1 MKTDGENNHSVPLFN
16 ENNVNNFQKITKGLT
31 CGHMF
36 RLVRFTSS
44 SMKILSVRTAALPA
58 LLFPLIAV
66 AQPGTSDEQTMV
78 VTAAPTAVSELDT
91 PAAVSVVNGDE
102 MRQAAP
108 RVNLSES
115 LGAVPGL
122 QVQNRQNYAQDLQL
136 SIRGFG
142 SRSTYGV
149 RGLRIYVD
157 GIPATMPDGQGQ
169 TSNIDIG
176 SVDSLDVLRGPFSA
190 LYGNSSGGV
199 INVTTQTGSQPPTI
213 EASSYYGS
221 FGTWHYGLKATG
233 AVGDGTHAGDVDYT
247 VSTNRFTTHGYR
259 DHSGARKNLANAKL
273 GVRINDVSKLTL
285 LFNSVDIKA
294 NDAGGLTYD
303 EWRNNPRQSPRGDQY
318 NTRKSTKQTQAG
330 LRYERQLSEQD
341 DLSVMMYAGERET
354 TQYQSIPRA
363 PQLNPSH
370 AGGVID
376 LTRHYQG
383 IDTRWT
389 HRGELLVPVT
399 FTTGLDYENMSERR
413 KGVENFVMVNGA
425 PQYGEEGNLRRNER
439 NLMWNIDPY
448 LQTQWQLTDKLSLDA
463 GVRYS
468 SVWFDS
474 NDYYV
479 TPGNGDDSG
488 DASYHKWLP
497 AGSLK
502 YAVTEAW
509 NVYLS
514 AGRGFETP
522 TINELSYRSDNQ
534 SGLNFGLQP
543 ATNDTV
549 EIGSKT
555 RIGNGLFTA
564 ALFQTN
570 TDNEIV
576 VDASSGG
583 RTSYKNAGKTR
594 RQGMELGLDQQFGES
609 WRLKAAWTWLD
620 ATYRTNVCDDASC
633 NGNRIPGI
641 ARNMGYASFGYQP
654 DRGWYAG
661 SDIRYMSDIMAND
674 ENTAKAPS
682 WTVVGLTTG
691 YKWSYGKMDMDL
703 FGRVDNLFDRSYVG
717 SVIVNESNG
726 RYYEPAPGRNY
737 GVGLNLAWRFE

>member
-1 MKTDGENNHSVPLFN
+1 
-16 ENNVNNFQKITKGLT
+16 
-31 CGHMF
+31 
-36 RLVRFTSS
+36 
-44 SMKILSVRTAALPA
+44 MKILSVRHAALPA
-58 LLFPLIAV
+58 LLLPLIAA
-66 AQPGTSDEQTMV
+66 AQAADEQTMV
-78 VTAAPTAVSELDT
+78 VTAAPTTVSELDT

-176 SVDSLDVLRGPFSA
+176 SVDTIEVLRGPFSA

-199 INVTTQTGSQPPTI
+199 INVTSQTGTQPPTV

-221 FGTWHYGLKATG
+221 FGTWHYGMKATG
-233 AVGDGTHAGDVDYT
+233 AVGDGSHAGDVDYT

-259 DHSGARKNLANAKL
+259 DHSGARKNLANARL
-273 GVRINDVSKLTL
+273 GVRINEVSKLTL
-285 LFNSVDIKA
+285 LLNSVDIKA
-294 NDAGGLTYD
+294 NDAGGLTAD
-303 EWRNNPRQSPRGDQY
+303 EWRDNPRQSPRGDQY
-318 NTRKSTKQTQAG
+318 NTRKNTRQTQAG
-330 LRYERQLSEQD
+330 LRYERQLSAQD

-354 TQYQSIPRA
+354 TQFQSIPRA
-363 PQLNPSH
+363 PQLKPSH

-383 IDTRWT
+383 IDTRLT

-399 FTTGLDYENMSERR
+399 LTAGLDYENMSERR
-413 KGVENFVMVNGA
+413 KGYENFVMVNGA
-425 PQYGEEGNLRRNER
+425 PQYGEQGALRRNER
-439 NLMWNIDPY
+439 NLMWNVDPY

-474 NDYYV
+474 NDYYI

-502 YAVTEAW
+502 YALTDAW

-534 SGLNFGLQP
+534 SGLNFGLKP
-543 ATNDTV
+543 STNDTV

-576 VDASSGG
+576 VDSSSGG

-654 DRGWYAG
+654 EQGWYAG

-691 YKWSYGKMDMDL
+691 YKWSYGRMDMDL
-703 FGRVDNLFDRSYVG
+703 FGRIDNLFDREYVG

-737 GVGLNLAWRFE
+737 GIGLNLAWRFE

>member
-1 MKTDGENNHSVPLFN
+1 M
-16 ENNVNNFQKITKGLT
+16 
-31 CGHMF
+31 
-36 RLVRFTSS
+36 RL
-44 SMKILSVRTAALPA
+44 AALPA
-58 LLFPLIAV
+58 LLLPLIAA
-66 AQPGTSDEQTMV
+66 AQAADEQTMV
-78 VTAAPTAVSELDT
+78 VTAAPTTVSELDT

-176 SVDSLDVLRGPFSA
+176 SVDTIEVLRGPFSA

-199 INVTTQTGSQPPTI
+199 INVTSQTGTQPPTV

-221 FGTWHYGLKATG
+221 FGTWHYGMKATG
-233 AVGDGTHAGDVDYT
+233 AVGDGSHAGDVDYT

-259 DHSGARKNLANAKL
+259 DHSGARKNLANARL

-285 LFNSVDIKA
+285 LLNSVDIKA
-294 NDAGGLTYD
+294 NDAGGLTAD
-303 EWRNNPRQSPRGDQY
+303 EWRDNPRQSPRGDQY
-318 NTRKSTKQTQAG
+318 NTRKNTRQTQAG
-330 LRYERQLSEQD
+330 LRYERQLSAQD

-354 TQYQSIPRA
+354 TQFQSIPRA
-363 PQLNPSH
+363 PQLKPSH

-383 IDTRWT
+383 IDTRLT

-399 FTTGLDYENMSERR
+399 LTAGLDYENMSERR
-413 KGVENFVMVNGA
+413 KGYENFVMVNGA
-425 PQYGEEGNLRRNER
+425 PQYGEQGALRRNER
-439 NLMWNIDPY
+439 NLMWNVDPY

-474 NDYYV
+474 NDYYI

-502 YAVTEAW
+502 YALTDAW

-534 SGLNFGLQP
+534 SGLNFGLKP
-543 ATNDTV
+543 STNDTV

-576 VDASSGG
+576 VDSSSGG

-654 DRGWYAG
+654 EQGWYAG
-661 SDIRYMSDIMAND
+661 SDIRYMSEIMAND

-691 YKWSYGKMDMDL
+691 YKWSYGRMDMDL
-703 FGRVDNLFDRSYVG
+703 FGRIDNLFDREYVG

-737 GVGLNLAWRFE
+737 GIGLNLAWRFE

>member
-1 MKTDGENNHSVPLFN
+1 
-16 ENNVNNFQKITKGLT
+16 
-31 CGHMF
+31 
-36 RLVRFTSS
+36 
-44 SMKILSVRTAALPA
+44 MKILSVRHAALPA
-58 LLFPLIAV
+58 LLLPLIAA
-66 AQPGTSDEQTMV
+66 AQAADEQTMV
-78 VTAAPTAVSELDT
+78 VTAAPTTVSELDA

-176 SVDSLDVLRGPFSA
+176 SVDTIEVLRGPFSA

-199 INVTTQTGSQPPTI
+199 INVTSQTGTQPPTV

-221 FGTWHYGLKATG
+221 FGTWHYGMKATG
-233 AVGDGTHAGDVDYT
+233 AVGDGSHAGDVDYT

-259 DHSGARKNLANAKL
+259 DHSGARKNLANARL

-285 LFNSVDIKA
+285 LLNSVDIKA
-294 NDAGGLTYD
+294 NDAGGLTAD
-303 EWRNNPRQSPRGDQY
+303 EWRDNPRQSPRGDQY
-318 NTRKSTKQTQAG
+318 NTRKNTRQTQAG
-330 LRYERQLSEQD
+330 LRYERQLSAQD

-354 TQYQSIPRA
+354 TQFQSIPRA
-363 PQLNPSH
+363 PQLKPSH

-383 IDTRWT
+383 IDTRLT

-399 FTTGLDYENMSERR
+399 LTAGLDYENMSERR
-413 KGVENFVMVNGA
+413 KGYENFVMVNGA
-425 PQYGEEGNLRRNER
+425 PQYGEQGALRRNER
-439 NLMWNIDPY
+439 NLMWNVDPY

-474 NDYYV
+474 NDYYI

-502 YAVTEAW
+502 YALTDAW

-534 SGLNFGLQP
+534 SGLNFGLKP
-543 ATNDTV
+543 STNDTV

-555 RIGNGLFTA
+555 RIGNGLLTA
-564 ALFQTN
+564 ALFQTD

-576 VDASSGG
+576 VDSSSGG

-620 ATYRTNVCDDASC
+620 ATYRTNVCGDASC

-654 DRGWYAG
+654 EQGWYAG

-691 YKWSYGKMDMDL
+691 YKWSYGRMDMDL
-703 FGRVDNLFDRSYVG
+703 FGRVDNLFDREYVG

-737 GVGLNLAWRFE
+737 GIGLNLAW

>member
-1 MKTDGENNHSVPLFN
+1 
-16 ENNVNNFQKITKGLT
+16 
-31 CGHMF
+31 
-36 RLVRFTSS
+36 
-44 SMKILSVRTAALPA
+44 MKILSVRHAALPA
-58 LLFPLIAV
+58 LLLPLIAA
-66 AQPGTSDEQTMV
+66 AQAADEQTMV
-78 VTAAPTAVSELDT
+78 VTAAPTMVSELDT

-169 TSNIDIG
+169 PSNIDIG
-176 SVDSLDVLRGPFSA
+176 SVDTIEVLRGPISA

-199 INVTTQTGSQPPTI
+199 INVTSQTGTQPPTV

-221 FGTWHYGLKATG
+221 FGTWHYGMKATG
-233 AVGDGTHAGDVDYT
+233 AVGDGSHAGDVDYT

-259 DHSGARKNLANAKL
+259 DHSGARKNLANARL

-285 LFNSVDIKA
+285 LLNSVDIKA
-294 NDAGGLTYD
+294 NDAGGLTAD
-303 EWRNNPRQSPRGDQY
+303 EWRDNPRQSPRGDQY
-318 NTRKSTKQTQAG
+318 NTRKNTRQTQAG
-330 LRYERQLSEQD
+330 LRYERQLSAQD

-354 TQYQSIPRA
+354 TQFQSIPRA
-363 PQLNPSH
+363 PQLKPSH

-383 IDTRWT
+383 IDTRLT

-399 FTTGLDYENMSERR
+399 LTAGLDYENMSERR
-413 KGVENFVMVNGA
+413 KGYENFVMVNGA
-425 PQYGEEGNLRRNER
+425 PQYGEQGALRRNER
-439 NLMWNIDPY
+439 NLMWNGDPY

-474 NDYYV
+474 NDYYI

-502 YAVTEAW
+502 YALTDAW

-534 SGLNFGLQP
+534 SGLNFGLKP
-543 ATNDTV
+543 STNDTV

-576 VDASSGG
+576 VDSSSGG

-654 DRGWYAG
+654 EQGWYAG

-691 YKWSYGKMDMDL
+691 YKWSYGRMDMDL
-703 FGRVDNLFDRSYVG
+703 FGRIDNLFDREYVG

-737 GVGLNLAWRFE
+737 GIGLNLAWRFE

>member
-1 MKTDGENNHSVPLFN
+1 
-16 ENNVNNFQKITKGLT
+16 
-31 CGHMF
+31 
-36 RLVRFTSS
+36 
-44 SMKILSVRTAALPA
+44 MKILSVRHVALPA
-58 LLFPLIAV
+58 LLLPLIAA
-66 AQPGTSDEQTMV
+66 AQAADEQTMV
-78 VTAAPTAVSELDT
+78 VTAAPTTVSELDT

-176 SVDSLDVLRGPFSA
+176 SVDTIEVLRGPFSA

-199 INVTTQTGSQPPTI
+199 INVTSQTGTQPPTV

-221 FGTWHYGLKATG
+221 FGTWHYGMKATG
-233 AVGDGTHAGDVDYT
+233 AVGDGSHAGDVDYT

-259 DHSGARKNLANAKL
+259 DHSGARKNLANARL

-285 LFNSVDIKA
+285 LLNSVDIKA
-294 NDAGGLTYD
+294 NDAGGLTAD
-303 EWRNNPRQSPRGDQY
+303 EWRDNPRQSPRGDQY
-318 NTRKSTKQTQAG
+318 NTRKNTRQTQAG
-330 LRYERQLSEQD
+330 LRYERQLSAQD

-354 TQYQSIPRA
+354 TQFQSIPRA
-363 PQLNPSH
+363 PQLKPSH

-383 IDTRWT
+383 IDTRLT

-399 FTTGLDYENMSERR
+399 LTAGLDYENMSERR
-413 KGVENFVMVNGA
+413 KGYENFVMVNGA
-425 PQYGEEGNLRRNER
+425 PQYGEQGALRRNER
-439 NLMWNIDPY
+439 NLMWNVDPY

-474 NDYYV
+474 NDYYI

-502 YAVTEAW
+502 YALTDAW

-534 SGLNFGLQP
+534 SGLNFGLKP
-543 ATNDTV
+543 STNDTV

-576 VDASSGG
+576 VDSSSGG

-654 DRGWYAG
+654 EQGWYAG

-691 YKWSYGKMDMDL
+691 YKWSYGRMDMDL
-703 FGRVDNLFDRSYVG
+703 FGRIDNLFDREYVG

-737 GVGLNLAWRFE
+737 GIGLNLGWRFE

>member
-1 MKTDGENNHSVPLFN
+1 MRH
-16 ENNVNNFQKITKGLT
+16 
-31 CGHMF
+31 
-36 RLVRFTSS
+36 
-44 SMKILSVRTAALPA
+44 AALPA
-58 LLFPLIAV
+58 LLLPLIAA
-66 AQPGTSDEQTMV
+66 AQAADEQTMV
-78 VTAAPTAVSELDT
+78 VTAAPTTVSELDT

-176 SVDSLDVLRGPFSA
+176 SVDTIEVLRGPFSA

-199 INVTTQTGSQPPTI
+199 INVTSQTGTQPPTV

-221 FGTWHYGLKATG
+221 FGTWHYGMKATG
-233 AVGDGTHAGDVDYT
+233 AVGDGSHAGDVDYT

-259 DHSGARKNLANAKL
+259 DHSGARKNLANARL
-273 GVRINDVSKLTL
+273 GVRINNVSKLTL
-285 LFNSVDIKA
+285 LLNSVDIKA
-294 NDAGGLTYD
+294 NDAGGLTAD
-303 EWRNNPRQSPRGDQY
+303 EWRDNPRQSPRGDQY
-318 NTRKSTKQTQAG
+318 NTRKNTRQTQAG
-330 LRYERQLSEQD
+330 LRYERQLSAQD

-354 TQYQSIPRA
+354 TQFQSIPRA
-363 PQLNPSH
+363 PQLKPSH

-383 IDTRWT
+383 IDTRLT

-399 FTTGLDYENMSERR
+399 LTAGLDYENMSERR
-413 KGVENFVMVNGA
+413 KGYENFVMVNGA
-425 PQYGEEGNLRRNER
+425 PQYGEQGALRRNER
-439 NLMWNIDPY
+439 NLMWNVDPY

-474 NDYYV
+474 NDYYI

-502 YAVTEAW
+502 YALTDAW

-534 SGLNFGLQP
+534 SGLNFGLKP
-543 ATNDTV
+543 STNDTV

-576 VDASSGG
+576 VDSSSGG

-654 DRGWYAG
+654 EQGWYAG

-691 YKWSYGKMDMDL
+691 YKWSYGRMDMDL
-703 FGRVDNLFDRSYVG
+703 FGRIDNLFDREYVG

-737 GVGLNLAWRFE
+737 GIGLNLAWRFE

>member
-1 MKTDGENNHSVPLFN
+1 
-16 ENNVNNFQKITKGLT
+16 
-31 CGHMF
+31 
-36 RLVRFTSS
+36 
-44 SMKILSVRTAALPA
+44 MKILSVRHAALPA
-58 LLFPLIAV
+58 LLLPLIAA
-66 AQPGTSDEQTMV
+66 AQAADEQTMV
-78 VTAAPTAVSELDT
+78 VTAAPTTVSELDT

-176 SVDSLDVLRGPFSA
+176 SVDTLEVLRGPFSA

-199 INVTTQTGSQPPTI
+199 INVTSQTGTQPPTV

-221 FGTWHYGLKATG
+221 FGTWHYGMKATG
-233 AVGDGTHAGDVDYT
+233 AVGDGSHAGDVDYT

-259 DHSGARKNLANAKL
+259 DHSGARKNLANARL

-285 LFNSVDIKA
+285 LLNSVDIKA
-294 NDAGGLTYD
+294 NDAGGLTAD
-303 EWRNNPRQSPRGDQY
+303 EWRDNPRQSPRGDQY
-318 NTRKSTKQTQAG
+318 NTRKDTRQTQAG
-330 LRYERQLSEQD
+330 LRYERQLSAQD

-363 PQLNPSH
+363 PQLKPSH

-383 IDTRWT
+383 IDTRLT

-399 FTTGLDYENMSERR
+399 LTAGLDYENMSERR
-413 KGVENFVMVNGA
+413 KGYENFVMVNGA
-425 PQYGEEGNLRRNER
+425 PQYGEQGALRRNER
-439 NLMWNIDPY
+439 NLMWNVDPY

-474 NDYYV
+474 NDYYI

-502 YAVTEAW
+502 YALTDAW

-522 TINELSYRSDNQ
+522 TINELSYRADNQ
-534 SGLNFGLQP
+534 SGLNFGLKP
-543 ATNDTV
+543 STNDTV

-555 RIGNGLFTA
+555 RLGNGLLTA

-576 VDASSGG
+576 VDSSSGG

-654 DRGWYAG
+654 EQGWYAG

-691 YKWSYGKMDMDL
+691 YKWSYGRMDMDL
-703 FGRVDNLFDRSYVG
+703 FGRIDNLFDREYVG

-737 GVGLNLAWRFE
+737 GIGLNLAWRFE

>member
-1 MKTDGENNHSVPLFN
+1 
-16 ENNVNNFQKITKGLT
+16 
-31 CGHMF
+31 
-36 RLVRFTSS
+36 
-44 SMKILSVRTAALPA
+44 MKILSVRHAALPA
-58 LLFPLIAV
+58 LLLPLIAA
-66 AQPGTSDEQTMV
+66 AQAADEQTMV
-78 VTAAPTAVSELDT
+78 VTAAPTTVSELDT

-176 SVDSLDVLRGPFSA
+176 SVDTIEVLRGPFSA

-199 INVTTQTGSQPPTI
+199 INVTSQTGTQPPTV

-221 FGTWHYGLKATG
+221 FGTWHYGMKATG
-233 AVGDGTHAGDVDYT
+233 AVGDGSHAGDVDYT

-259 DHSGARKNLANAKL
+259 DHSGARKNLANARL

-285 LFNSVDIKA
+285 LLNSVDIKA
-294 NDAGGLTYD
+294 NDAGGLTAD
-303 EWRNNPRQSPRGDQY
+303 EWRDNPRQSPRGDQY
-318 NTRKSTKQTQAG
+318 NTRKNTRQTQAG
-330 LRYERQLSEQD
+330 LRYERQLSAQD

-354 TQYQSIPRA
+354 TQFQSIPRA
-363 PQLNPSH
+363 PQLKPSH

-383 IDTRWT
+383 IDTRLT

-399 FTTGLDYENMSERR
+399 LTAGLDYENMSERR
-413 KGVENFVMVNGA
+413 KGYENFVMVNGA
-425 PQYGEEGNLRRNER
+425 PQYGEQGALRRNER
-439 NLMWNIDPY
+439 NLMWNVDPY

-474 NDYYV
+474 NDYYI

-502 YAVTEAW
+502 YALTDAW

-534 SGLNFGLQP
+534 SGLNFGLKP
-543 ATNDTV
+543 STNDTV

-555 RIGNGLFTA
+555 RIGNGLFTS

-576 VDASSGG
+576 VDSSSGG

-654 DRGWYAG
+654 EQGWYAG

-691 YKWSYGKMDMDL
+691 YKWSYGRMDMDL
-703 FGRVDNLFDRSYVG
+703 FGRIDNLFDREYVG

-737 GVGLNLAWRFE
+737 GIGLNLAWRFE

>member
-1 MKTDGENNHSVPLFN
+1 
-16 ENNVNNFQKITKGLT
+16 
-31 CGHMF
+31 
-36 RLVRFTSS
+36 
-44 SMKILSVRTAALPA
+44 MKILSVRHAALPA
-58 LLFPLIAV
+58 LLLPLIAA
-66 AQPGTSDEQTMV
+66 AQAADEQTMV
-78 VTAAPTAVSELDT
+78 VTAAPTTVSELDT

-176 SVDSLDVLRGPFSA
+176 SVDTIEVLRGPFSA

-199 INVTTQTGSQPPTI
+199 INVTSQTGTQPPTV

-221 FGTWHYGLKATG
+221 FGTWHYGMKATG
-233 AVGDGTHAGDVDYT
+233 AVGDGSHAGDVDYT

-259 DHSGARKNLANAKL
+259 DHSGARKNLANARL
-273 GVRINDVSKLTL
+273 GVRIIDVSKLTL
-285 LFNSVDIKA
+285 LLNSVDIKA
-294 NDAGGLTYD
+294 NDAGGLTAD
-303 EWRNNPRQSPRGDQY
+303 EWRDNPRQSPRGDQY
-318 NTRKSTKQTQAG
+318 NTRKNTRQTQAG
-330 LRYERQLSEQD
+330 LRYERQLSAQD

-354 TQYQSIPRA
+354 TQFQSIPRA
-363 PQLNPSH
+363 PQLKPSH

-383 IDTRWT
+383 IDTRLT

-399 FTTGLDYENMSERR
+399 LTAGLDYENMSERR
-413 KGVENFVMVNGA
+413 KGYENFVMVNGA
-425 PQYGEEGNLRRNER
+425 PQYGEQGALRRNER
-439 NLMWNIDPY
+439 NLMWNVDPY

-474 NDYYV
+474 NDYYI

-502 YAVTEAW
+502 YALTDAW

-534 SGLNFGLQP
+534 SGLNFGLKP
-543 ATNDTV
+543 STNDTV

-576 VDASSGG
+576 VDSSSGG

-654 DRGWYAG
+654 EQGWYAG

-691 YKWSYGKMDMDL
+691 YKWSYGRMDIDL
-703 FGRVDNLFDRSYVG
+703 FGRIDNLFDREYVG

-737 GVGLNLAWRFE
+737 GIGLNLAWRFE

>member
-1 MKTDGENNHSVPLFN
+1 MRH
-16 ENNVNNFQKITKGLT
+16 
-31 CGHMF
+31 
-36 RLVRFTSS
+36 
-44 SMKILSVRTAALPA
+44 AALPA
-58 LLFPLIAV
+58 LLLPLIAA
-66 AQPGTSDEQTMV
+66 AQAADEQTMV
-78 VTAAPTAVSELDT
+78 VTAAPTTVSELDT

-176 SVDSLDVLRGPFSA
+176 SVDTIEVLRGPFSA

-199 INVTTQTGSQPPTI
+199 INVTSQTGTQPPTV

-221 FGTWHYGLKATG
+221 FGTWHYGMKATG
-233 AVGDGTHAGDVDYT
+233 AVGDGSHAGDVDYT

-259 DHSGARKNLANAKL
+259 DHSGARKNLANARL

-285 LFNSVDIKA
+285 LLNSVDIKA
-294 NDAGGLTYD
+294 NDAGGLTAD
-303 EWRNNPRQSPRGDQY
+303 EWRDNPRQSPRGDQY
-318 NTRKSTKQTQAG
+318 NTRKNTRQTQAG
-330 LRYERQLSEQD
+330 LRYERQLSAQD

-354 TQYQSIPRA
+354 TQFQSIPRA
-363 PQLNPSH
+363 PQLKPSH

-383 IDTRWT
+383 IDTRLT

-399 FTTGLDYENMSERR
+399 LTAGLDYENMSERR
-413 KGVENFVMVNGA
+413 KGYENFVMVNGA
-425 PQYGEEGNLRRNER
+425 PQYGEQGALRRNER
-439 NLMWNIDPY
+439 NLMWNVDPY

-474 NDYYV
+474 NDYYI

-502 YAVTEAW
+502 YALTDAW

-534 SGLNFGLQP
+534 SGLNFGLKP
-543 ATNDTV
+543 STNDTV

-564 ALFQTN
+564 ALFKTN

-576 VDASSGG
+576 VDSSSGG

-654 DRGWYAG
+654 EQGWYAG

-691 YKWSYGKMDMDL
+691 YKWSYGRMDMDL
-703 FGRVDNLFDRSYVG
+703 FGRIDNLFDREYVG

-737 GVGLNLAWRFE
+737 GIGLNLAWRFE

>member
-1 MKTDGENNHSVPLFN
+1 
-16 ENNVNNFQKITKGLT
+16 
-31 CGHMF
+31 
-36 RLVRFTSS
+36 
-44 SMKILSVRTAALPA
+44 MKILSVRHAALPA
-58 LLFPLIAV
+58 LLLPLIAA
-66 AQPGTSDEQTMV
+66 AQTADEQTMV
-78 VTAAPTAVSELDT
+78 VTAAPTTVSELDT

-176 SVDSLDVLRGPFSA
+176 SVDTIEVLRGPFSA

-199 INVTTQTGSQPPTI
+199 INVTSQTGTQPPTV

-221 FGTWHYGLKATG
+221 FGTWHYGMKATG
-233 AVGDGTHAGDVDYT
+233 AVGDGSHAGDVDYT

-259 DHSGARKNLANAKL
+259 DHSGARKNLANARL

-285 LFNSVDIKA
+285 LLNSVDIKA
-294 NDAGGLTYD
+294 NDAGGLTAD
-303 EWRNNPRQSPRGDQY
+303 EWRDTPRQSPRGDQY
-318 NTRKSTKQTQAG
+318 NTRKNTRQTQAG
-330 LRYERQLSEQD
+330 LRYERQLSAQD

-354 TQYQSIPRA
+354 TQFQSIPRT
-363 PQLNPSH
+363 PQLKPSH

-383 IDTRWT
+383 IDTRLT

-399 FTTGLDYENMSERR
+399 LTAGLDYENMSERR
-413 KGVENFVMVNGA
+413 KGYENFVMVNGA
-425 PQYGEEGNLRRNER
+425 PQYGEQGALRRNER

-474 NDYYV
+474 NDYYI

-502 YAVTEAW
+502 YALTDAW

-534 SGLNFGLQP
+534 SGLNFGLKP
-543 ATNDTV
+543 STNDTV

-555 RIGNGLFTA
+555 RLGNGLLTA

-576 VDASSGG
+576 VDSSSGG

-654 DRGWYAG
+654 EQGWYAG

-691 YKWSYGKMDMDL
+691 YKWSYGRMDMDL
-703 FGRVDNLFDRSYVG
+703 FGRVDNLFDREYVG

-737 GVGLNLAWRFE
+737 GIGLNLAWRFE

>member
-1 MKTDGENNHSVPLFN
+1 
-16 ENNVNNFQKITKGLT
+16 
-31 CGHMF
+31 
-36 RLVRFTSS
+36 
-44 SMKILSVRTAALPA
+44 MKILSVRHVALPA
-58 LLFPLIAV
+58 LLLPLIAA
-66 AQPGTSDEQTMV
+66 AQAADEQTMV
-78 VTAAPTAVSELDT
+78 VTAAPTTVSELDT

-176 SVDSLDVLRGPFSA
+176 SVDTIEVLRGPISA

-199 INVTTQTGSQPPTI
+199 INVTSQTGTQPPTV

-221 FGTWHYGLKATG
+221 FGTWHYGMKATG
-233 AVGDGTHAGDVDYT
+233 AVGDGSHAGDVDYT

-259 DHSGARKNLANAKL
+259 DHSGARKNLANARL

-285 LFNSVDIKA
+285 LLNSVDIKA
-294 NDAGGLTYD
+294 NDAGGLTAD
-303 EWRNNPRQSPRGDQY
+303 EWRDNPRQSPRGDQY
-318 NTRKSTKQTQAG
+318 NTRKNTRQTQAG
-330 LRYERQLSEQD
+330 LRYERQLSAQD

-354 TQYQSIPRA
+354 TQFQSIPRA
-363 PQLNPSH
+363 PQLKPSH

-383 IDTRWT
+383 IDTRLT

-399 FTTGLDYENMSERR
+399 LTAGLDYENMSERR
-413 KGVENFVMVNGA
+413 KGYENFVMVNGA
-425 PQYGEEGNLRRNER
+425 PQYGEQGALRRNER
-439 NLMWNIDPY
+439 NLMWNVDPY

-474 NDYYV
+474 NDYYI

-502 YAVTEAW
+502 YALTDAW

-534 SGLNFGLQP
+534 SGLNFGLKP
-543 ATNDTV
+543 STNDTV

-576 VDASSGG
+576 VDSSSGG

-654 DRGWYAG
+654 EQGWYAG

-691 YKWSYGKMDMDL
+691 YKWSYGRMDMDL
-703 FGRVDNLFDRSYVG
+703 FGRIDNLFDREYVG

-737 GVGLNLAWRFE
+737 GIGLNLAWRFE

>member
-1 MKTDGENNHSVPLFN
+1 
-16 ENNVNNFQKITKGLT
+16 
-31 CGHMF
+31 
-36 RLVRFTSS
+36 
-44 SMKILSVRTAALPA
+44 MKILSVRHAALPA
-58 LLFPLIAV
+58 LLLPLIAA
-66 AQPGTSDEQTMV
+66 AQAADEQTMV
-78 VTAAPTAVSELDT
+78 VTAAPTTVSELDT

-176 SVDSLDVLRGPFSA
+176 SVDTIEVLRGPFSA

-199 INVTTQTGSQPPTI
+199 INVTSQTGTQPPTV

-221 FGTWHYGLKATG
+221 FGTWHYGMKATG
-233 AVGDGTHAGDVDYT
+233 AVGDGSHAGDVDYT

-259 DHSGARKNLANAKL
+259 DHSGARKNLANARL

-285 LFNSVDIKA
+285 LLNSVDIKA
-294 NDAGGLTYD
+294 NDAGGLTAD
-303 EWRNNPRQSPRGDQY
+303 EWRDNPRQSPRGDQY
-318 NTRKSTKQTQAG
+318 NTRKNTRQTQAG
-330 LRYERQLSEQD
+330 LRYERQLSAQD

-354 TQYQSIPRA
+354 TQFQSIPRA
-363 PQLNPSH
+363 PQLKPSH

-383 IDTRWT
+383 IDTRLT

-399 FTTGLDYENMSERR
+399 LTAGLDYENMSERR
-413 KGVENFVMVNGA
+413 KGYENFVMVNGA
-425 PQYGEEGNLRRNER
+425 PQYGEQGALRRNER
-439 NLMWNIDPY
+439 NLMWNVDPY

-474 NDYYV
+474 NDYYI

-502 YAVTEAW
+502 YALTDAW

-534 SGLNFGLQP
+534 SGLNFGLKP
-543 ATNDTV
+543 STNDTV

-576 VDASSGG
+576 VDSSSGG

-654 DRGWYAG
+654 EQGWYAG

-691 YKWSYGKMDMDL
+691 YKWSYGRMDMDL
-703 FGRVDNLFDRSYVG
+703 FGRIDNLFDREYVG

-726 RYYEPAPGRNY
+726 RYYEPAPGGNY
-737 GVGLNLAWRFE
+737 AIGRNLAWRFE

>member
-1 MKTDGENNHSVPLFN
+1 
-16 ENNVNNFQKITKGLT
+16 
-31 CGHMF
+31 
-36 RLVRFTSS
+36 
-44 SMKILSVRTAALPA
+44 MKILSVRHAALPA
-58 LLFPLIAV
+58 LLLPLIAA
-66 AQPGTSDEQTMV
+66 AQAADEQTMV
-78 VTAAPTAVSELDT
+78 VTAAPTTVSELDT

-176 SVDSLDVLRGPFSA
+176 SVDTIEVLRGPFSA

-199 INVTTQTGSQPPTI
+199 INVTSQTGTQPPTV

-221 FGTWHYGLKATG
+221 FGTWHYGMKATG
-233 AVGDGTHAGDVDYT
+233 AVGDGSHAGDVDYT

-259 DHSGARKNLANAKL
+259 DHSGARKNLANARL

-285 LFNSVDIKA
+285 LLNSVDIKA
-294 NDAGGLTYD
+294 NDAGGLTAD
-303 EWRNNPRQSPRGDQY
+303 EWRDNPRQSPRGDQY
-318 NTRKSTKQTQAG
+318 NTRKNTRQTQAG
-330 LRYERQLSEQD
+330 LRYERQLSAQD

-354 TQYQSIPRA
+354 TQFQSIPRA
-363 PQLNPSH
+363 PQLKPSH

-383 IDTRWT
+383 IDTRLT

-399 FTTGLDYENMSERR
+399 LTAGLDYENMSERR
-413 KGVENFVMVNGA
+413 KGYENFVMVNGA
-425 PQYGEEGNLRRNER
+425 PQYGEQGALRRNER
-439 NLMWNIDPY
+439 NLMWNVDPY

-474 NDYYV
+474 NDYYI

-502 YAVTEAW
+502 YALTDAW

-534 SGLNFGLQP
+534 SGLNFGLKP
-543 ATNDTV
+543 STNDTV

-576 VDASSGG
+576 VDSSSGG

-654 DRGWYAG
+654 EQGWYAG

-691 YKWSYGKMDMDL
+691 YKWSYGRMDMDL
-703 FGRVDNLFDRSYVG
+703 FGRIDNLFDREYVG

-737 GVGLNLAWRFE
+737 GIGL

>member
-1 MKTDGENNHSVPLFN
+1 
-16 ENNVNNFQKITKGLT
+16 
-31 CGHMF
+31 
-36 RLVRFTSS
+36 
-44 SMKILSVRTAALPA
+44 MKILSVRHAALPA
-58 LLFPLIAV
+58 LLLPLIAA
-66 AQPGTSDEQTMV
+66 AQAADEQTMV
-78 VTAAPTAVSELDT
+78 VTAAPTTVSELDT
-91 PAAVSVVNGDE
+91 PAAVSVVSGDE

-176 SVDSLDVLRGPFSA
+176 SVDTIEVLRGPFSA

-199 INVTTQTGSQPPTI
+199 INVTSQTGTQPPTV

-221 FGTWHYGLKATG
+221 FGTWHYGMKATG
-233 AVGDGTHAGDVDYT
+233 AVGDGSHAGDVDYT

-259 DHSGARKNLANAKL
+259 DHSGARKNLANARL

-285 LFNSVDIKA
+285 LLNSVDIKA
-294 NDAGGLTYD
+294 NDAGGLTAD
-303 EWRNNPRQSPRGDQY
+303 EWRDNPRQSPRGDQY
-318 NTRKSTKQTQAG
+318 NTRKNTRQTQAG
-330 LRYERQLSEQD
+330 LRYERQLSAQD

-354 TQYQSIPRA
+354 TQFQSIPRA
-363 PQLNPSH
+363 PQLKPSH

-383 IDTRWT
+383 IDTRLT

-399 FTTGLDYENMSERR
+399 LTAGLDYENMSERR
-413 KGVENFVMVNGA
+413 KGYENFVMVNGA
-425 PQYGEEGNLRRNER
+425 PQYGEQGALRRNER
-439 NLMWNIDPY
+439 NLMWNVDPY

-474 NDYYV
+474 NDYYI

-502 YAVTEAW
+502 YALTDAW

-534 SGLNFGLQP
+534 SGLNFGLKP
-543 ATNDTV
+543 STNDTV

-576 VDASSGG
+576 VDSSSGG

-654 DRGWYAG
+654 EQGWYAG

-691 YKWSYGKMDMDL
+691 YKWSYGRMDMDL
-703 FGRVDNLFDRSYVG
+703 FGRIDNLFDREYVG

-737 GVGLNLAWRFE
+737 GIGLNLAWRFE

>member
-1 MKTDGENNHSVPLFN
+1 MRH
-16 ENNVNNFQKITKGLT
+16 
-31 CGHMF
+31 
-36 RLVRFTSS
+36 
-44 SMKILSVRTAALPA
+44 AALPA
-58 LLFPLIAV
+58 LLLPLIAA
-66 AQPGTSDEQTMV
+66 AQAADEQTMV
-78 VTAAPTAVSELDT
+78 VTAAPTTVSELDT

-176 SVDSLDVLRGPFSA
+176 SVDTIEVLRGPFSA

-199 INVTTQTGSQPPTI
+199 INVTSQTGTQPPTV

-221 FGTWHYGLKATG
+221 FGTWHYGMKATG
-233 AVGDGTHAGDVDYT
+233 AVGDDSHAGDVDYT

-259 DHSGARKNLANAKL
+259 DHSGARKNLANARL

-285 LFNSVDIKA
+285 LLNSVDIKA
-294 NDAGGLTYD
+294 NDAGGLTAD
-303 EWRNNPRQSPRGDQY
+303 EWRDNPRQSPRGDQY
-318 NTRKSTKQTQAG
+318 NTRKNTRQTQAG
-330 LRYERQLSEQD
+330 LRYERQLSAQD

-354 TQYQSIPRA
+354 TQFQSIPRA
-363 PQLNPSH
+363 PQLKPSH

-383 IDTRWT
+383 IDTRLT

-399 FTTGLDYENMSERR
+399 LTAGLDYENMSERR
-413 KGVENFVMVNGA
+413 KGYENFVMVNGA
-425 PQYGEEGNLRRNER
+425 PQYGEQGALRRNER
-439 NLMWNIDPY
+439 NLMWNVDPY

-474 NDYYV
+474 NDYYI

-502 YAVTEAW
+502 YALTDAW

-534 SGLNFGLQP
+534 SGLNFGLKP
-543 ATNDTV
+543 STNDTV

-576 VDASSGG
+576 VDSSSGG

-654 DRGWYAG
+654 EQGWYAG

-691 YKWSYGKMDMDL
+691 YKWSYGRMDMDL
-703 FGRVDNLFDRSYVG
+703 FGRIDNLFDREYVG

-737 GVGLNLAWRFE
+737 GIGLNLAWRFE

>member
-1 MKTDGENNHSVPLFN
+1 
-16 ENNVNNFQKITKGLT
+16 
-31 CGHMF
+31 
-36 RLVRFTSS
+36 
-44 SMKILSVRTAALPA
+44 MKILSVRHAALPA
-58 LLFPLIAV
+58 LLLPLIAA
-66 AQPGTSDEQTMV
+66 AQAADEQTMV
-78 VTAAPTAVSELDT
+78 VTAAPTTVSELDT

-176 SVDSLDVLRGPFSA
+176 SVDTIEVLRGPFSA

-199 INVTTQTGSQPPTI
+199 INVTSQTGTQPPTV

-221 FGTWHYGLKATG
+221 FGTWHYGMKATG
-233 AVGDGTHAGDVDYT
+233 AVGDGSHAGDVDYT

-259 DHSGARKNLANAKL
+259 DHSGARKNLANARL

-285 LFNSVDIKA
+285 LLNSVDIKA
-294 NDAGGLTYD
+294 NDAGGLTAD
-303 EWRNNPRQSPRGDQY
+303 EWRDNPRQSPRGDQY
-318 NTRKSTKQTQAG
+318 NTRKNTRQTQAG
-330 LRYERQLSEQD
+330 LRYERQLSAQD

-354 TQYQSIPRA
+354 TQFQSIPRA
-363 PQLNPSH
+363 PQLKPSH

-383 IDTRWT
+383 IDTRLT

-399 FTTGLDYENMSERR
+399 LTAGLDYENMSERR
-413 KGVENFVMVNGA
+413 KGYENFVMVNGA
-425 PQYGEEGNLRRNER
+425 PQYGEQGALRRNER
-439 NLMWNIDPY
+439 NLMWNVDPY

-474 NDYYV
+474 NDYYI

-502 YAVTEAW
+502 YALTDAW

-534 SGLNFGLQP
+534 SGLNFGLKP
-543 ATNDTV
+543 STNDTV

-576 VDASSGG
+576 VDSSSGG

-609 WRLKAAWTWLD
+609 WRLMAAWTWLD

-654 DRGWYAG
+654 EQGWYAG

-691 YKWSYGKMDMDL
+691 YKWSYGRMDMDL
-703 FGRVDNLFDRSYVG
+703 FGRIDNLFDREYVG

-737 GVGLNLAWRFE
+737 GIGLNLAWRFE

>member
-1 MKTDGENNHSVPLFN
+1 
-16 ENNVNNFQKITKGLT
+16 
-31 CGHMF
+31 
-36 RLVRFTSS
+36 
-44 SMKILSVRTAALPA
+44 MKILSVRHAALPA
-58 LLFPLIAV
+58 LLLPLIAA
-66 AQPGTSDEQTMV
+66 AQAADEQTMV
-78 VTAAPTAVSELDT
+78 VTAAPTTVSELDT

-176 SVDSLDVLRGPFSA
+176 SVDTLEVLRGPFSA

-199 INVTTQTGSQPPTI
+199 INVTSQTGTQPPTV

-221 FGTWHYGLKATG
+221 FGTWHYGMKATG
-233 AVGDGTHAGDVDYT
+233 AVGDGSHAGDVDYT

-259 DHSGARKNLANAKL
+259 DHSGARKNLANARL

-285 LFNSVDIKA
+285 LLNSVDIKA
-294 NDAGGLTYD
+294 NDAGGLTAD
-303 EWRNNPRQSPRGDQY
+303 EWRDNPRQSPRGDQY
-318 NTRKSTKQTQAG
+318 NTRKDTRQNQAG
-330 LRYERQLSEQD
+330 LRYERQLSDQD

-363 PQLNPSH
+363 PQLKPSH

-383 IDTRWT
+383 IDTRLT

-399 FTTGLDYENMSERR
+399 LTAGLDYENMSERR
-413 KGVENFVMVNGA
+413 KGYENFVMVNGA
-425 PQYGEEGNLRRNER
+425 PQYGEQGALRRNER
-439 NLMWNIDPY
+439 NLMWNVDPY

-474 NDYYV
+474 NDYYI

-502 YAVTEAW
+502 YALTDAW

-522 TINELSYRSDNQ
+522 TINELSYRADNQ
-534 SGLNFGLQP
+534 SGLNFGLKP
-543 ATNDTV
+543 STNDTV

-555 RIGNGLFTA
+555 RIGNGLLTA
-564 ALFQTN
+564 SLFQTD

-576 VDASSGG
+576 VDSSSGG

-620 ATYRTNVCDDASC
+620 ATYRTNVCGDASC

-654 DRGWYAG
+654 EQGWYAG

-691 YKWSYGKMDMDL
+691 YKWSYGRMDMDL
-703 FGRVDNLFDRSYVG
+703 FGRVDNLFDREYVG
-717 SVIVNESNG
+717 SVIVNES
-726 RYYEPAPGRNY
+726 
-737 GVGLNLAWRFE
+737 

>member
-1 MKTDGENNHSVPLFN
+1 
-16 ENNVNNFQKITKGLT
+16 
-31 CGHMF
+31 
-36 RLVRFTSS
+36 
-44 SMKILSVRTAALPA
+44 MKILSVRHAALPA
-58 LLFPLIAV
+58 LLLPLIAA
-66 AQPGTSDEQTMV
+66 AQAADEQTMV
-78 VTAAPTAVSELDT
+78 VTAAPTTVAELDT

-176 SVDSLDVLRGPFSA
+176 SVDTIEVLRGPFSA

-199 INVTTQTGSQPPTI
+199 INVTSQTGTQPPTV

-221 FGTWHYGLKATG
+221 FGTWHYGMKATG
-233 AVGDGTHAGDVDYT
+233 AVGDGSHAGDVDYT

-259 DHSGARKNLANAKL
+259 DHSGARKNLANARL

-285 LFNSVDIKA
+285 LLNSVDIKA
-294 NDAGGLTYD
+294 NDAGGLTAD
-303 EWRNNPRQSPRGDQY
+303 EWRDNPRQSPRGDQY
-318 NTRKSTKQTQAG
+318 NTRKNTRQTQAG
-330 LRYERQLSEQD
+330 LRYERQLSAQD

-354 TQYQSIPRA
+354 TQFQSIPRA
-363 PQLNPSH
+363 PQLKPSH

-383 IDTRWT
+383 IDTRLT

-399 FTTGLDYENMSERR
+399 LTAGLDYENMSERR
-413 KGVENFVMVNGA
+413 KGYENFVMVNGA
-425 PQYGEEGNLRRNER
+425 PQYGEQGALRRNER

-474 NDYYV
+474 NDYYI

-502 YAVTEAW
+502 YALTDAW

-534 SGLNFGLQP
+534 SGLNFGLKP
-543 ATNDTV
+543 STNDTV

-555 RIGNGLFTA
+555 RIGNGLLTA
-564 ALFQTN
+564 ALFQTD

-576 VDASSGG
+576 VDSSSGG

-620 ATYRTNVCDDASC
+620 ATYRTNVCGDASC

-654 DRGWYAG
+654 EQGWYAG

-691 YKWSYGKMDMDL
+691 YKWSYGRMDMDL
-703 FGRVDNLFDRSYVG
+703 FGRVDNLFDREYVG

-737 GVGLNLAWRFE
+737 GIGLNLAWRFE

>member
-1 MKTDGENNHSVPLFN
+1 
-16 ENNVNNFQKITKGLT
+16 
-31 CGHMF
+31 
-36 RLVRFTSS
+36 
-44 SMKILSVRTAALPA
+44 MKIIAMRTVALPA
-58 LLFPLIAV
+58 LLLPLV
-66 AQPGTSDEQTMV
+66 ANVHASTNDEQTMV
-78 VTAAPTAVSELDT
+78 VTATPTAVSELDT
-91 PAAVSVVNGDE
+91 PAAVSVVNGDD

-108 RVNLSES
+108 RINLSES

-149 RGLRIYVD
+149 RGLRLYVD

-176 SVDSLDVLRGPFSA
+176 SIDSLEVLRGPFSA

-199 INVTTQTGSQPPTI
+199 INVNTQTGSQPPTI

-221 FGTWHYGLKATG
+221 FGTWHYGLKASG
-233 AVGDGTHAGDVDYT
+233 AVGDGSQAGDVDYT
-247 VSTNRFTTHGYR
+247 VSTNRFTTHGSR

-294 NDAGGLTYD
+294 NDPGGLSYE
-303 EWRNNPRQSPRGDQY
+303 EWQNNPRQSPRGDQY
-318 NTRKSTKQTQAG
+318 NTRKTVKQTQAG
-330 LRYERQLSEQD
+330 LRYERQLSQQD

-354 TQYQSIPRA
+354 TQYQSIPMA
-363 PQLNPSH
+363 PQLKPSH
-370 AGGVID
+370 SGGVID

-413 KGVENFVMVNGA
+413 KGYENYVLVNGA
-425 PQYGEEGNLRRNER
+425 PQYGEQGDLRRNER
-439 NLMWNIDPY
+439 NLMWNLDPY
-448 LQTQWQLTDKLSLDA
+448 LQTQWQLTQKLTLDA

-502 YAVTEAW
+502 YAVTDAW
-509 NVYLS
+509 NIYLS

-522 TINELSYRSDNQ
+522 TINELSYRSGNQ
-534 SGLNFGLQP
+534 SGLNFDLKP
-543 ATNDTV
+543 STNETV

-564 ALFQTN
+564 ALFQTD

-576 VDASSGG
+576 VDSSSGG

-594 RQGMELGLDQQFGES
+594 RQGMELGLDQQFGDS
-609 WRLKAAWTWLD
+609 WKLKAAWTWLD
-620 ATYRTNVCDDASC
+620 ATYRTNVCGSSDC

-654 DRGWYAG
+654 EQGWYAG
-661 SDIRYMSDIMAND
+661 SDIRYMGDIMAND
-674 ENTAKAPS
+674 ANTAKAPS

-703 FGRVDNLFDRSYVG
+703 FGRVDNLFDRNYAG

-726 RYYEPAPGRNY
+726 RYYEPAPGRNF
-737 GVGLNLAWRFE
+737 GIGMNLAWRFE

>member
-1 MKTDGENNHSVPLFN
+1 
-16 ENNVNNFQKITKGLT
+16 
-31 CGHMF
+31 
-36 RLVRFTSS
+36 
-44 SMKILSVRTAALPA
+44 MKILSVRHAALPA
-58 LLFPLIAV
+58 LLLPLIAA
-66 AQPGTSDEQTMV
+66 AQAADEQTMV
-78 VTAAPTAVSELDT
+78 VTAAPTTVSELDT

-176 SVDSLDVLRGPFSA
+176 SVDTIEVLRGPFSA

-199 INVTTQTGSQPPTI
+199 INVTSQTGTQPPTV

-221 FGTWHYGLKATG
+221 FGTWHYGMKATG
-233 AVGDGTHAGDVDYT
+233 AVGDGSHAGDVDYT

-259 DHSGARKNLANAKL
+259 DHSGARKNLANARL

-285 LFNSVDIKA
+285 LLNSVDIKA
-294 NDAGGLTYD
+294 NDAGGLTAD
-303 EWRNNPRQSPRGDQY
+303 EWRDNPRQSPRGDQY
-318 NTRKSTKQTQAG
+318 NTRKNTRQTQAG
-330 LRYERQLSEQD
+330 LRYERQLSAQD

-354 TQYQSIPRA
+354 TQFQSIPRA
-363 PQLNPSH
+363 PQLKPSH

-383 IDTRWT
+383 IDTRLN

-399 FTTGLDYENMSERR
+399 LTAGLDYENMSERR
-413 KGVENFVMVNGA
+413 KGYENFVMVNGA
-425 PQYGEEGNLRRNER
+425 PQYGEQGALRRNER
-439 NLMWNIDPY
+439 NLMWNVDPY

-474 NDYYV
+474 NDYYI

-502 YAVTEAW
+502 YALTDAW

-534 SGLNFGLQP
+534 SGLNFGLKP
-543 ATNDTV
+543 STNDTV

-576 VDASSGG
+576 VDSSSGG

-654 DRGWYAG
+654 EQGWYAG

-691 YKWSYGKMDMDL
+691 YKWSYGRMDMDL
-703 FGRVDNLFDRSYVG
+703 FGRIDNLFDREYVG

-737 GVGLNLAWRFE
+737 GIGLNLAWRFE

>member
-1 MKTDGENNHSVPLFN
+1 
-16 ENNVNNFQKITKGLT
+16 
-31 CGHMF
+31 
-36 RLVRFTSS
+36 
-44 SMKILSVRTAALPA
+44 MKIIAMRTVALPA
-58 LLFPLIAV
+58 LLLPLV
-66 AQPGTSDEQTMV
+66 ASVHASTNDEQTMV
-78 VTAAPTAVSELDT
+78 VTATPTAVSELDT
-91 PAAVSVVNGDE
+91 PAAVSVVNGDD

-108 RVNLSES
+108 RINLSES

-149 RGLRIYVD
+149 RGLRLYVD

-176 SVDSLDVLRGPFSA
+176 SIDSLEVLRGPFSA

-199 INVTTQTGSQPPTI
+199 INVNTQTGSQPPTI
-213 EASSYYGS
+213 EASNYYGS

-233 AVGDGTHAGDVDYT
+233 AVGDGTQAGDVDYT
-247 VSTNRFTTHGYR
+247 VSTNRFTTHGSR

-294 NDAGGLTYD
+294 NDPGGLTYD
-303 EWRNNPRQSPRGDQY
+303 EWRNNPQQSPRGDQY
-318 NTRKSTKQTQAG
+318 NTRKTVKQTQAG
-330 LRYERQLSEQD
+330 LRYERQLSQQD

-354 TQYQSIPRA
+354 TQYQSIPVA
-363 PQLNPSH
+363 AQDNPSNS
-370 AGGVID
+370 GGVID

-399 FTTGLDYENMSERR
+399 FTTGLNYENMSEQR
-413 KGVENFVMVNGA
+413 KGYENFVVTNDGV
-425 PQYGEEGNLRRNER
+425 QLGEKGNLRRNER
-439 NLMWNIDPY
+439 NLMWNVDPY
-448 LQTQWQLTDKLSLDA
+448 LQTQWQLTDKLTFDA

-474 NDYYV
+474 NDHYV
-479 TPGNGDDSG
+479 TEDNPDSS
-488 DASYHKWLP
+488 DSTSYHKWLP

-522 TINELSYRSDNQ
+522 TITELSYRSKNIA
-534 SGLNFGLQP
+534 GLNLGLKP

-549 EIGSKT
+549 EIGSKL
-555 RIGNGLFTA
+555 RVANGLLTA
-564 ALFQTN
+564 ALFQTD

-576 VDASSGG
+576 ADDSAGG

-594 RQGMELGLDQQFGES
+594 RQGVELGLDQQFGDS
-609 WRLKAAWTWLD
+609 WKLKVAWTWLD
-620 ATYRTNVCDDASC
+620 ATYRTNVCDSSDC

-654 DRGWYAG
+654 EQGWYAG
-661 SDIRYMSDIMAND
+661 SDIRYMGDIMAND
-674 ENTAKAPS
+674 ANTAKAPS

-703 FGRVDNLFDRSYVG
+703 FGRVDNLFDRTYVG
-717 SVIVNESNG
+717 SLIVNESKG
-726 RYYEPAPGRNY
+726 RYFEPAPGRNF
-737 GVGLNLAWRFE
+737 GIGMNLAWRFE

>member
-1 MKTDGENNHSVPLFN
+1 
-16 ENNVNNFQKITKGLT
+16 
-31 CGHMF
+31 
-36 RLVRFTSS
+36 
-44 SMKILSVRTAALPA
+44 MKILSVRHAALPA
-58 LLFPLIAV
+58 LLLPLIAA
-66 AQPGTSDEQTMV
+66 AQAADEQTMV
-78 VTAAPTAVSELDT
+78 VTAAPTTVSELDT

-176 SVDSLDVLRGPFSA
+176 SVDTIEVLRGPFSA

-199 INVTTQTGSQPPTI
+199 INVTSQTGTQPPTV

-221 FGTWHYGLKATG
+221 FGTWHYGMKATG
-233 AVGDGTHAGDVDYT
+233 AVGDGSHAGDVDYT

-259 DHSGARKNLANAKL
+259 DHSGARKNLANARL

-285 LFNSVDIKA
+285 LLNSVDIKA
-294 NDAGGLTYD
+294 NDAGGLTAD
-303 EWRNNPRQSPRGDQY
+303 EWRDNPRQSPRGDQY
-318 NTRKSTKQTQAG
+318 NTRKNTRQTQAG
-330 LRYERQLSEQD
+330 LRYERQLSAQD

-354 TQYQSIPRA
+354 TQFQSIPRA
-363 PQLNPSH
+363 PQLKPSH

-383 IDTRWT
+383 IDTRLT

-399 FTTGLDYENMSERR
+399 LTAGLDYENMSERR
-413 KGVENFVMVNGA
+413 KGYENFVMVNGA
-425 PQYGEEGNLRRNER
+425 PQYGEQGALRRNER
-439 NLMWNIDPY
+439 NLMWNVDPY

-474 NDYYV
+474 NDYYI

-502 YAVTEAW
+502 YALTDAW

-534 SGLNFGLQP
+534 SGLNFGLKP
-543 ATNDTV
+543 STNDTV

-555 RIGNGLFTA
+555 RIGNGLLTA
-564 ALFQTN
+564 ALFQTD

-576 VDASSGG
+576 VDSSNGG

-620 ATYRTNVCDDASC
+620 ATYRTNVCGDASC

-654 DRGWYAG
+654 EQGWYAG

-691 YKWSYGKMDMDL
+691 YKWSYGRMDMDL
-703 FGRVDNLFDRSYVG
+703 FGRVDNLFDREYVG

-737 GVGLNLAWRFE
+737 GIGLNLAWRFE